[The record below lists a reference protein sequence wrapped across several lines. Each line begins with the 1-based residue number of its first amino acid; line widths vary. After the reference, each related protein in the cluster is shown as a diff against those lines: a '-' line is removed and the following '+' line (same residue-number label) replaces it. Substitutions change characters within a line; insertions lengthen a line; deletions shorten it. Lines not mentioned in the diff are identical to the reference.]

1 MQPIARGG
9 ETCTDRLNELVRVD
23 SDHLPRITRPLSYM
37 PVFRVCG
44 LTSKTARIIPPGA
57 TQPPAPAPPR
67 RELREPSFQVFESE
81 SRRPRM
87 KNASHGARH
96 FSQSGQGSDPMDDL
110 DCGRHAESHHG
121 SALPGEKF
129 RVIVRHKQ

>member
-23 SDHLPRITRPLSYM
+23 SDHLPLITRPLSYM

-44 LTSKTARIIPPGA
+44 LTSKNARIIPPGA

-67 RELREPSFQVFESE
+67 HELRGPSFQVFDSE

-87 KNASHGARH
+87 KNASHAATRVSH
-96 FSQSGQGSDPMDDL
+96 SGHRADPIDEP
-110 DCGRHAESHHG
+110 H
-121 SALPGEKF
+121 
-129 RVIVRHKQ
+129 